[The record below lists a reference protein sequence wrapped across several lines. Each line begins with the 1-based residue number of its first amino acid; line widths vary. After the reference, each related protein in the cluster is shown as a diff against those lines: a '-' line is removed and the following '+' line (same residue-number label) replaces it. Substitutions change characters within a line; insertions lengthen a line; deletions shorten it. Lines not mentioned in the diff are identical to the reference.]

1 VIIIRPINT
10 RKKSPNTSFGEG
22 NGMEKKLTEVYNSKS
37 NNSSSSASKRLLK
50 NVLPIEEELSDTSSP
65 AIYQR
70 GMTFN
75 NKLAK

>member
-10 RKKSPNTSFGEG
+10 CKKSPNTSFGEG
-22 NGMEKKLTEVYNSKS
+22 ISMEKKLTEVYNSKS

-65 AIYQR
+65 ALY
-70 GMTFN
+70 
-75 NKLAK
+75 